1 MSCHENFVILIRII
15 NLGSLLKCFRLRFEA
30 ISQENVRMTASFRC
44 YVTNQRLSVLDY
56 DEKKTNGRYRA
67 VINEDKVAV
76 IQLHHL
82 QTVEAEDTS
91 VSQLSLCSGVL
102 ESNLL
107 KLFSKSNST
116 EYLDQL
122 FIEKV
127 DEDIVYRYEY

>member
-1 MSCHENFVILIRII
+1 
-15 NLGSLLKCFRLRFEA
+15 
-30 ISQENVRMTASFRC
+30 MTASFRC

-82 QTVEAEDTS
+82 QTVEAEDKS

-102 ESNLL
+102 ESNLQ
-107 KLFSKSNST
+107 KLLSKSTST

-122 FIEKV
+122 FIEKI
-127 DEDIVYRYEY
+127 DDDIVYR